1 MTVAVCEHSA
11 EAAKWLRSCVEEYC
25 ALYHVPLALECFT
38 TPEAFA
44 QGGRFEAAFLGF
56 GGSTGF
62 LAARALR
69 DRDRSCRVVLI
80 DDTSEYAVK
89 SLRIHCTDFILRP
102 VTFSKVVQSMRLLTG
117 RGLP

>member
-1 MTVAVCEHSA
+1 MTVAVCEHSV
-11 EAAKWLRSCVEEYC
+11 EAARWLRSCVEEYC

-38 TPEAFA
+38 TPEAFLR
-44 QGGRFEAAFLGF
+44 GGRFEAVFLGF

-80 DDTSEYAVK
+80 DDTPEYAVQ

-102 VTFSKVVQSMRLLTG
+102 VTFSKVVQSMRLITG
-117 RGLP
+117 RGVP

>member
-1 MTVAVCEHSA
+1 
-11 EAAKWLRSCVEEYC
+11 
-25 ALYHVPLALECFT
+25 VPLLLECFL
-38 TPEAFA
+38 TPEAFL

-80 DDTSEYAVK
+80 DDTPEYAVQ

-102 VTFSKVVQSMRLLTG
+102 VSFSKVVQSMRLITG
-117 RGLP
+117 RGAL